1 MGTALMRQFQT
12 RANSAFQSAKPT
24 SAFASQKGPDV
35 GAVGGQVNSVPI
47 LTYRATTKSPSSPET
62 VSHHLLTW
70 RIVTYPRRTSA
81 HAQGIGEEIAQS
93 VKQIFSAAKVP
104 IVWEEVDVT
113 PILKDGKTV
122 IPDKA
127 IKSIKA
133 NTVAL
138 KGPLATPST

>member
-1 MGTALMRQFQT
+1 MVC
-12 RANSAFQSAKPT
+12 NH
-24 SAFASQKGPDV
+24 SQV
-35 GAVGGQVNSVPI
+35 HERR
-47 LTYRATTKSPSSPET
+47 LTK
-62 VSHHLLTW
+62 L
-70 RIVTYPRRTSA
+70 
-81 HAQGIGEEIAQS
+81 GIGAEIAES
-93 VKQIFSAAKVP
+93 VKSIFKAAKVP

-138 KGPLATPST
+138 KGPLATPSKFRRRVKWVPLTG